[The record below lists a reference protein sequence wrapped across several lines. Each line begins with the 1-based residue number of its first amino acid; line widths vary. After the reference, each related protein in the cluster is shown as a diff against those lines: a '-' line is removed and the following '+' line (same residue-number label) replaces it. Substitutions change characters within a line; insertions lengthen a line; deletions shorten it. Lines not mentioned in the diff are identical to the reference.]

1 MWDAAGE
8 PFPRHFH
15 LSNFALV
22 FREALYIALARA
34 VSVLAGD
41 IEVLGKLRDD
51 RDCLHARAFEQRE
64 CGRVALKT
72 SGQAIQTL
80 RDLLQYLRRRLQ
92 RARVG
97 STP

>member
-8 PFPRHFH
+8 PFPGH
-15 LSNFALV
+15 LDFGHFALV
-22 FREALYIALARA
+22 FREALYVALARA
-34 VSVLAGD
+34 VSLSAGD
-41 IEVLGKLRDD
+41 IEVLGKFRDD
-51 RDCLHARAFEQRE
+51 GDCLHARAFEKRK

-72 SGQAIQTL
+72 SGQSIQTL
-80 RDLLQYLRRRLQ
+80 GNFLQYLRRWLQ

>member
-8 PFPRHFH
+8 PFPGH
-15 LSNFALV
+15 LDFGHFALV

-72 SGQAIQTL
+72 SGQAIQTF